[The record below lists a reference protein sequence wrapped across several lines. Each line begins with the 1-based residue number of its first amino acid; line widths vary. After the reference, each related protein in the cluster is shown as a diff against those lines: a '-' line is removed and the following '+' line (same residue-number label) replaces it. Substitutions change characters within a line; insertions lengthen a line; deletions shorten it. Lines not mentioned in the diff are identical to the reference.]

1 MCEREREKA
10 IVQGWASETL
20 SVPMWCV
27 CVCVR
32 EKAIV
37 QGWASETLSVPVC
50 ERKKAIVPVCV
61 CERERRL

>member
-1 MCEREREKA
+1 MCVREREGYSTRLGIRNPQCA
-10 IVQGWASETL
+10 
-20 SVPMWCV
+20 CV

-50 ERKKAIVPVCV
+50 EREKAIVPVCV